1 MRVLDLLYQQV
12 AVEEQELAKPAAEYL
27 TFASSIAAR
36 VSQAKA
42 AISPKRSVS
51 SKDRSDI
58 AKRTPRPLDKLN
70 IILRP
75 LRCYPTRRCC
85 PTSRCYPTGRMNPTE
100 LMTPTARCFP
110 TMRCCP
116 REQMIPIERTSPT
129 AQNLH
134 S

>member
-1 MRVLDLLYQQV
+1 MPDARSGPSLLQV

-42 AISPKRSVS
+42 AISSKRSVS

-85 PTSRCYPTGRMNPTE
+85 PTSRCYPTE